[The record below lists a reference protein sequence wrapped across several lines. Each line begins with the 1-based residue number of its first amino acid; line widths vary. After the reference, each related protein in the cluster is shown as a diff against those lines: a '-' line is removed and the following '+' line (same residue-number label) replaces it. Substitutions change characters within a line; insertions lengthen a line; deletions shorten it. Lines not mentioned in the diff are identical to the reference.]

1 MPDPE
6 DQSHDSGNPDRK
18 VEPAPPTD
26 RPQGDTESRVE
37 HPGGKVHLDPEE
49 VKREQ
54 GQDRSRD

>member
-1 MPDPE
+1 MPESE
-6 DQSHDSGNPDRK
+6 DQSHDSGHPDRK

-37 HPGGKVHLDPEE
+37 HPGGEDHLTPNE

-54 GQDRSRD
+54 GKD